1 MFTEK
6 EIAYINSQH
15 LARLATVSKSGQPDV
30 APVGFRFDGEKFF
43 ITGFDITKTFKY
55 KNVKAGNTLVALV
68 IDDLAS
74 VQPWVARGLKVH
86 GTAEIVEGVGRMS
99 LIIHPLRLWSW
110 GVDGDAFKDGRP
122 VSRKA
127 SVEKTHE

>member
-15 LARLATVSKSGQPDV
+15 LARLATVSKSMQPDV
-30 APVGFRFDGEKFF
+30 APVGFRFDGENFF
-43 ITGFDITKTFKY
+43 ITGFDITRTFKY
-55 KNVKAGNTLVALV
+55 KNVKAGNELVSLV

-74 VQPWVARGLKVH
+74 IQPWQARGIKIH
-86 GTAEIVEGVGRMS
+86 GRAEISQSNGHDAMIV
-99 LIIHPLRLWSW
+99 HPQRLWSW
-110 GVDGDAFKDGRP
+110 GVDGDAFKNGKP

-127 SVEKTHE
+127 QKIS

>member
-1 MFTEK
+1 MFTQK

-55 KNVKAGNTLVALV
+55 KNVKAGSDLVSLV

-74 VQPWVARGLKVH
+74 VQPWVARGIKIH
-86 GTAEIVEGVGRMS
+86 GRAEIVETDGRAS

-110 GVDGDAFKDGRP
+110 GVDDVAFKDGKP

-127 SVEKTHE
+127 NHKA

>member
-15 LARLATVSKSGQPDV
+15 LARLATVSKSLQPDV
-30 APVGFRFDGEKFF
+30 APVGFQFDGEKFF

-55 KNVKAGNTLVALV
+55 KNVKAGNQLVSLV

-74 VQPWVARGLKVH
+74 VQPWQARGIKIH
-86 GTAEIVEGVGRMS
+86 GEAEIVESNGRAS
-99 LIIHPLRLWSW
+99 LTIVPQRLWSW
-110 GVDGDAFKDGRP
+110 GVDGEAFKDGKP

-127 SVEKTHE
+127 RRQ